1 MAKSGVLTADVIDE
15 FRSAFESDPKN
26 RFSQNVVTKHDP
38 LESCLTRKTLE
49 TTNHVYTHKT
59 DEFKPVT
66 NQRSSGRCWIFA
78 CLNAMRIPFIK
89 AKGLDD
95 FEFSQNYLFFWDKVE
110 RANYFL
116 HTIADSYRRSP
127 KEEVGG
133 RLVSFL
139 LEQPISDG
147 GQWDMVVNLIEKHGV
162 MPKACFPEAF
172 SCESSMRMN
181 AILKTKLRE
190 FARDIHALIDKVGPE
205 DDAAVKA
212 LIKDQM
218 KTIFRIISI
227 CLGTPPHKFTWEYT
241 DKSKKYHKVEDVS
254 PLDFYNNH
262 VRSSFDVSEKVCLVT
277 DPRPSNPPGK
287 TYTVDC
293 LGNVLGGKPT
303 VYNNQPVESLI
314 QIAAASIRAGEPVW
328 FGCDIGKRTA
338 SKQGILDL
346 EAHDYHLVFDTQVN
360 LGMTKADRMI
370 YGDSCMNHAMVLTG
384 VSIKDDKT
392 GEETSATNGTAN
404 GEANG
409 DSEIEDLT
417 GRVTKWRIENSWG
430 EERNH
435 KGYLVMTN
443 DWFHEFV
450 FEIVVDKKFCSQ
462 EVLDVFKLE
471 PKVLPAWDPMGA
483 LATRNN

>member
-1 MAKSGVLTADVIDE
+1 MAKSGALTADVIDE
-15 FRSAFESDPKN
+15 FRSAFESDPKY
-26 RFSQNVVTKHDP
+26 RLSQNVVTKHDP
-38 LESCLTRKTLE
+38 LDSCLTRRALE
-49 TTNHVYTHKT
+49 TSNHVYTHKT
-59 DEFKPVT
+59 DEVKPVT

-89 AKGLDD
+89 SKSLDD

-110 RANYFL
+110 RSNYFL
-116 HTIADSYRRSP
+116 NTVADSYRRTP

-181 AILKTKLRE
+181 AILKSKLRE
-190 FARDIHALIDKVGPE
+190 FSRDIHALIDKVGPGE
-205 DDAAVKA
+205 EGEQAVKD

-218 KTIFRIISI
+218 KTIFRIVSI
-227 CLGTPPHKFTWEYT
+227 CLGTPPKEFTWEYT
-241 DKSKKYHKVEDVS
+241 DKSKKYHSVRDVS
-254 PLDFYNNH
+254 PLDFYNQH
-262 VRSSFDVSEKVCLVT
+262 VRPAFDCSQKVCLVT
-277 DPRPSNPPGK
+277 DPRPSNPPGA

-303 VYNNQPVESLI
+303 VYNNQPVETLI
-314 QIAAASIRAGEPVW
+314 EIAAKSIQSGEPVW
-328 FGCDIGKRTA
+328 FGCEIGKHTA

-346 EAHDYHLVFDTQVN
+346 AAHDYQLVFDTRVN
-360 LGMTKADRMI
+360 LGMKKADRLI

-384 VSIKDDKT
+384 VSIQDQ
-392 GEETSATNGTAN
+392 EEKESANDSSAENGS
-404 GEANG
+404 G
-409 DSEIEDLT
+409 DAGVAELT
-417 GRVTKWRIENSWG
+417 GKVTKWRIENSWG

-435 KGYLVMTN
+435 KGYLTMTN

-483 LATRNN
+483 LARH